1 MNTETVQVVT
11 RVAPSP
17 TGRFHIGTARTALF
31 NYLFARHYGGKFLL
45 RIEDTDSDRSKK
57 EYEEDILQGM
67 TLLGLAHDGLYRQS
81 EHVARHVTLLHKLVH
96 EDKAYISREPM
107 KSDSSKE
114 VEVVRLRNQG
124 KVVTFRDEIRGDIT
138 FDTTELGD
146 MVIARSIRDPL
157 YHFAVVVDD
166 ADEGVTH
173 VIRGEDHISNT
184 PRQILLQEALGL
196 ARPVYAHLPLILAPD
211 KSKMSK
217 RKGAVAVSEYIA
229 EGFYPEA
236 LVNYFALLGWNPGTQ
251 QEIFTLPE
259 LVEAFTLE
267 GVQKGGAIFNKE
279 RLEWVQREHR
289 GVRSEESVH
298 EEIITA
304 FATHDIVD
312 VLRRSHAA
320 RTDMLERYATTDAM
334 KKVVEQEEY
343 LFYTHAP
350 AVSAVMLMPKK
361 GATAEETVTRLET
374 VASMLRDVHEQHW
387 NAIVV
392 KGAVWEFAEQE
403 GKGLVLWP
411 LRVALSGRE
420 RSPDPFT
427 IAEAIGKNETVRRIA
442 VAVDALVKV
451 T

>member
-1 MNTETVQVVT
+1 
-11 RVAPSP
+11 
-17 TGRFHIGTARTALF
+17 
-31 NYLFARHYGGKFLL
+31 
-45 RIEDTDSDRSKK
+45 
-57 EYEEDILQGM
+57 
-67 TLLGLAHDGLYRQS
+67 
-81 EHVARHVTLLHKLVH
+81 
-96 EDKAYISREPM
+96 
-107 KSDSSKE
+107 
-114 VEVVRLRNQG
+114 
-124 KVVTFRDEIRGDIT
+124 
-138 FDTTELGD
+138 
-146 MVIARSIRDPL
+146 
-157 YHFAVVVDD
+157 
-166 ADEGVTH
+166 
-173 VIRGEDHISNT
+173 
-184 PRQILLQEALGL
+184 
-196 ARPVYAHLPLILAPD
+196 
-211 KSKMSK
+211 
-217 RKGAVAVSEYIA
+217 
-229 EGFYPEA
+229 
-236 LVNYFALLGWNPGTQ
+236 
-251 QEIFTLPE
+251 
-259 LVEAFTLE
+259 
-267 GVQKGGAIFNKE
+267 
-279 RLEWVQREHR
+279 
-289 GVRSEESVH
+289 VH